1 MLVIVFRCR
10 PAASARSRTVQ
21 FRAARAIRSCALVT
35 GMNLC
40 YCHMCCC
47 HKHNS
52 MIMESR
58 VMPEFATTL
67 RTHKKL
73 PTPDRRHF
81 IGGSDPRIVIGN
93 EQVALIRMWREK
105 RGEVEPEDL
114 SGNLIVQLGVVTE
127 PLN

>member
-40 YCHMCCC
+40 YCHMCCY

-73 PTPDRRHF
+73 STSDRRHF
-81 IGGSDPRIVIGN
+81 IGGSDARIIMSDDEN
-93 EQVALIRMWREK
+93 ALLRLWREK
-105 RGEVEPEDL
+105 RGEA
-114 SGNLIVQLGVVTE
+114 
-127 PLN
+127 